1 MLDSYPFICRNKL
14 VCDNGSLIRLSG
26 SPDRIP
32 ARLVYEAPVGKS
44 GTLAESILGDTK
56 QVWEPK
62 SSTKRLPDGTL
73 VSPPLEDLAPFLPR
87 EELERRRTEQE
98 AKGKDAWTPLHRDR
112 QVSRAL
118 RFYASAVSSA
128 DKGAV
133 RLI

>member
-1 MLDSYPFICRNKL
+1 MVSIDIPFRTI
-14 VCDNGSLIRLSG
+14 V
-26 SPDRIP
+26 
-32 ARLVYEAPVGKS
+32 
-44 GTLAESILGDTK
+44 
-56 QVWEPK
+56 
-62 SSTKRLPDGTL
+62 
-73 VSPPLEDLAPFLPR
+73 LEVPR

-98 AKGKDAWTPLHRDR
+98 ARGKDAWTPLHRDR